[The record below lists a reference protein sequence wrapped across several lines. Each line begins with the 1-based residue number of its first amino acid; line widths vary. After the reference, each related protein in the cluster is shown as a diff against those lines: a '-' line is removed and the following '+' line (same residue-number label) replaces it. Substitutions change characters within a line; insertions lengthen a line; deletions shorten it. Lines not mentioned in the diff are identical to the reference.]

1 MYLAVVR
8 WKVAIAGAPYFAM
21 AVSDHRRHHI
31 RDSRI
36 RLRDAYAMLFRRFDL
51 LWRIGARDRAR
62 GFKAESIC
70 RLIADWRR
78 EKALIDIYP
87 STE

>member
-1 MYLAVVR
+1 
-8 WKVAIAGAPYFAM
+8 M
-21 AVSDHRRHHI
+21 AVSDYRDHHI

-36 RLRDAYAMLFRRFDL
+36 RLRDAYATLFRQFDL
-51 LWRIGARDRAR
+51 LWRIGAQNRAR

-70 RLIADWRR
+70 RLIAGWRR